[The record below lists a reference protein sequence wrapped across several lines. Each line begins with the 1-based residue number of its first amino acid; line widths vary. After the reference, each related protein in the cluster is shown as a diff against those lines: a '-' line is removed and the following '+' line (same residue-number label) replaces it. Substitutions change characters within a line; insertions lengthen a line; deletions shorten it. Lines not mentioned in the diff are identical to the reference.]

1 MTYTEAV
8 PYEKSGTRD
17 TRDKYDIHISEL
29 EQNIETRS
37 TEQEEAAGDAQGTDL
52 GWQDNKI
59 IVNDLNTSIQ
69 ERRKNYDTYKHAIE
83 VEKTL
88 YNRERHRTVLLSIA
102 NALALSGC
110 LYVWLA

>member
-1 MTYTEAV
+1 MSYTD
-8 PYEKSGTRD
+8 KRD
-17 TRDKYDIHISEL
+17 TYDDNMKVL
-29 EQNIETRS
+29 ETRIDDRH
-37 TEQEEAAGDAQGTDL
+37 EMQGKDASVAQLTDD
-52 GWQDNKI
+52 GWKGNRRM
-59 IVNDLNTSIQ
+59 VNDLNTSIQ